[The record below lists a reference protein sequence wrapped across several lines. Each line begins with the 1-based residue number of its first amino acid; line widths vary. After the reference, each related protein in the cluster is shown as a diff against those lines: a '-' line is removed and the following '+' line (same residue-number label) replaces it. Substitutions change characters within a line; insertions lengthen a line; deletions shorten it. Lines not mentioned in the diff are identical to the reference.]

1 MNNFIKN
8 NESKCFAFGTIFL
21 WASAFPVTKIALSY
35 FTPQT
40 LGLVRYL
47 SATICLLLIGYI
59 KKIGLPKTRDIPK
72 FLFSGGM
79 GFFLYMI
86 TFNTGSIYLTS
97 ATSSIIIAIAPILTA
112 LMSNLLLKE
121 KINVYGWIA
130 ISMEFVGILFL
141 TLWNGEFSLNIGA
154 LWMIGAAFVL
164 AIYNITQREYTKT
177 YTPFQ
182 STTYSIIGGT
192 VLLSI
197 FVPESTS
204 QIMAAPLKAWGIIIY
219 LGIFP
224 SAIAYIWWSRA
235 LSIAKITSEVTN
247 FMFVTPLLSGIMG
260 CILVNEYP
268 SLETYVGGTI
278 ILSGLMLFNLTNKN
292 DIKGVKFYGN
302 NYRQEKS
309 YIEKN
314 N

>member
-47 SATICLLLIGYI
+47 AATICLLLIGYI
-59 KKIGLPKTRDIPK
+59 KKIGLPRTRDIPK

-79 GFFLYMI
+79 GFFMYMI

-130 ISMEFVGILFL
+130 IAMEFVGILFL
-141 TLWNGEFSLNIGA
+141 TLWDGEFSLNIGV
-154 LWMIGAAFVL
+154 LWMIGAAVVL

-177 YTPFQ
+177 YTAFQ

-192 VLLSI
+192 ILLSI
-197 FVPESTS
+197 FVPESTA
-204 QIMAAPLKAWGIIIY
+204 QIMKAPIKAWWIIAY

-235 LSIAKITSEVTN
+235 LSVAKVTSEVTN

-268 SLETYVGGTI
+268 SAATYIGGTI
-278 ILSGLMLFNLTNKN
+278 ILSGLMLFNLTNK
-292 DIKGVKFYGN
+292 K
-302 NYRQEKS
+302 
-309 YIEKN
+309 
-314 N
+314 